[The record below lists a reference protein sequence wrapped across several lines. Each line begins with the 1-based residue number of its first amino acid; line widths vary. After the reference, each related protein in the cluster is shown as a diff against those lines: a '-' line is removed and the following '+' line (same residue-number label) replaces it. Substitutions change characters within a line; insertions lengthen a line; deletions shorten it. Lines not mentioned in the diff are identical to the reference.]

1 MSNMTNVVRLFD
13 GEKTLKALSNETI
26 KILHHTNAV
35 IAIKKLLRI
44 HDILDLNI
52 LIQQQ
57 FKAQEWDIPALK
69 DLNVTRAELIVFHHI
84 DFDPYEKI
92 YLYNNK
98 LCSFLKHLA
107 HKFERDDLLPITN
120 L

>member
-1 MSNMTNVVRLFD
+1 MDSVNNIVRLFD
-13 GEKTLKALSNETI
+13 GEKTLKSLTNETI
-26 KILHHTNAV
+26 KTLHYTDA
-35 IAIKKLLRI
+35 IPAIKKLLRI

-52 LIQQQ
+52 IIQQQ
-57 FKAQEWDIPALK
+57 FKAQEWDIAALRE
-69 DLNVTRAELIVFHHI
+69 LNITRAELIIFHHI